1 MNRLKLKEALFKLD
15 TLLKSL
21 DIDYVITGTLALDIL
36 GAPIDYMPNDID
48 VQVWDLS
55 KEQRAE
61 LQRLHDLAGINSNE
75 AYDSICFSF
84 LINGI
89 KINVIAISSMMVT
102 YGVPV
107 QINDLHTVNV
117 QEIKYALADKMK
129 LRRPKDIE
137 YRDAILTNILSL

>member
-36 GAPIDYMPNDID
+36 GVPIDYMPNDID

-89 KINVIAISSMMVT
+89 KINVIAVSSTMAT